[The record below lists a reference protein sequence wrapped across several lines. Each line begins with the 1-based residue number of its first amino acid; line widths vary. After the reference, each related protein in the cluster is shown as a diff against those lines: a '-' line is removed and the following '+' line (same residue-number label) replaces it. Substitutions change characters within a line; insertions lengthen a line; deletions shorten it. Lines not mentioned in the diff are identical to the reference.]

1 MRVVEGGTK
10 NGLSG
15 SSWTIAV
22 LVLVSAEGGGT
33 EGLEGKID
41 ANGVQEGSAAG
52 RGRGGENGFTFAAA
66 GSGSRSR
73 SSCTMDLVR
82 VIPIEVGSASFV
94 LVLVRRGGVKGTT
107 VAASF
112 IAAPSSFLSAF
123 HFLYLSAGRDQ
134 S

>member
-1 MRVVEGGTK
+1 MV
-10 NGLSG
+10 
-15 SSWTIAV
+15 I
-22 LVLVSAEGGGT
+22 LVSVSAEGGGT
-33 EGLEGKID
+33 EGLEGKTD
-41 ANGVQEGSAAG
+41 ANGVQEDSAAG

-73 SSCTMDLVR
+73 SCTMDLVR

-94 LVLVRRGGVKGTT
+94 LVLVRRGGVKGTM
-107 VAASF
+107 VAAPF